1 VRMLRG
7 ELLRHALELR
17 ARAAP
22 GPVGYSGPMPLE
34 AGARAGGKYRLVRPL
49 ASGGMGQVWLAR
61 SETTGADVALKV
73 LHDARSGTLEARF
86 RKEARFGAGLSHR
99 NIVRTF
105 DFIEEADGT
114 LVLVMELL
122 RGESLGQFLERR
134 GALTTAE
141 ALAVALPILSALGHA
156 HASGVVHRDVTPANV
171 FLAVEPDGEVLPK
184 LVDFGIAKLPG
195 GASLTLEG
203 AVLGTPRYMSP
214 EQIRAA
220 SDIDGRADL
229 FGVAVIVY
237 EMITGVSPFDGPT
250 PAASL
255 AAVLEA
261 TVDPDPRIE
270 PRVWVELQRALSKRP
285 YQRHKDAQELAGA
298 LRAAIGETDA
308 ALASLLRRE
317 PPEQQEVSGPSE
329 PQGASTGT
337 VDGQSLDAAPRGR
350 VPRRVVV
357 GAGAAVLVLAGV
369 LLGSSVRRAD
379 RATPAAGAPAPGRAE
394 AIASPPPS
402 VVASPAEQPPEP
414 PAPSATGS
422 QARPARLPVHPP
434 LAHPRPVATTPGF

>member
-1 VRMLRG
+1 
-7 ELLRHALELR
+7 
-17 ARAAP
+17 
-22 GPVGYSGPMPLE
+22 
-34 AGARAGGKYRLVRPL
+34 
-49 ASGGMGQVWLAR
+49 VWLAR

-73 LHDARSGTLEARF
+73 LHDAASGTLEARF

-114 LVLVMELL
+114 LVLVMERL
-122 RGESLGQFLERR
+122 RGESLAQFLGRR
-134 GALTTAE
+134 GVLTTAE
-141 ALAVALPILSALGHA
+141 ALAVALPVLSALGHA

-171 FLAVEPDGEVLPK
+171 FLAVEPDGEVIPK

-195 GASLTLEG
+195 AGSLTLEG
-203 AVLGTPRYMSP
+203 AVLGTPKYMSP

-229 FGVAVIVY
+229 FSVAVIVY

-261 TVDPDPRIE
+261 TVDPDPRID
-270 PRVWVELQRALSKRP
+270 PRVWLELQRALSKRP

-317 PPEQQEVSGPSE
+317 PPAKGEVWEQNDRVRP
-329 PQGASTGT
+329 PTGT

-350 VPRRVVV
+350 VPRRAIV
-357 GAGAAVLVLAGV
+357 GAGATALVLVGV
-369 LLGSSVRRAD
+369 LLGSRPWRAE
-379 RATPAAGAPAPGRAE
+379 RPSSAAAAGAPAPARAE
-394 AIASPPPS
+394 APASPPPS
-402 VVASPAEQPPEP
+402 VVAPTPQPLPEP
-414 PAPSATGS
+414 PGPPATGS
-422 QARPARLPVHPP
+422 QARPVRAPGRPPV
-434 LAHPRPVATTPGF
+434 AHPKPVATTPGF